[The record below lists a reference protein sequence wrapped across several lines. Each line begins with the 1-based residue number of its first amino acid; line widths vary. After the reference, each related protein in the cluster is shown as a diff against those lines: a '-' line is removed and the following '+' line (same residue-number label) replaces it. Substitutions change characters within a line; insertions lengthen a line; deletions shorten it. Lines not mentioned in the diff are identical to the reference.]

1 MSFPTVSLNQQQPL
15 SCHHFSEE
23 KIQYSK
29 IIVYWGPSH
38 LFIFI
43 HFPPCTPE
51 NAGPLCHTIA
61 VKFHLSVKFPP
72 GWHLRQTEIWA
83 IWLLKN
89 YGSKLYKLLWLVK
102 ISLSLSIC
110 NTWMDRLWS
119 SDEFNF
125 SCHPWENFV
134 QGETETCPL
143 GYALPLWCSCRW
155 AKTQKG
161 MWLFTRL

>member
-110 NTWMDRLWS
+110 NTWMDLLWILWWIQLFLPS
-119 SDEFNF
+119 MRKFCSGWSWNLP
-125 SCHPWENFV
+125 PWICPTIVV
-134 QGETETCPL
+134 QL
-143 GYALPLWCSCRW
+143 
-155 AKTQKG
+155 
-161 MWLFTRL
+161 

>member
-110 NTWMDRLWS
+110 NTWMDLLWILWWIQLFLPS
-119 SDEFNF
+119 MRKFCSGWNWNLP
-125 SCHPWENFV
+125 PWICPTIVV
-134 QGETETCPL
+134 QL
-143 GYALPLWCSCRW
+143 
-155 AKTQKG
+155 
-161 MWLFTRL
+161 